1 MPLLTHESASPCGEW
16 GLWSIAESEYWLR
29 DQLLLYPA
37 ELRQLSDLKGV
48 GRRREWLAARYLVH
62 LMSGRTVRGAFLKDE
77 FGKPHLE
84 GSDWEISISHT
95 QGMAAAIA
103 APRLC
108 GIDIQ
113 RLVPKITRLAPKFM
127 NEAEAALNI
136 QDSRE
141 WLVYLHLL
149 WGAKE
154 ALYKAH
160 GRRKL
165 DFRTNLHVAAP
176 DFSAQGGV
184 AQGVIREHGTDTHF
198 TIRYQLWSEEV
209 FLVYAIAKEEGK
221 D

>member
-1 MPLLTHESASPCGEW
+1 MPLLTHESAIPCGEW
-16 GLWSIAESEYWLR
+16 GLWSITEPEYWLR

-37 ELRQLSDLKGV
+37 ELRQLSGLKGA

-62 LMSGRTVRGAFLKDE
+62 LMSGRTVRGAFVKDE

-84 GSDWEISISHT
+84 HSDWQISISHT
-95 QGMAAAIA
+95 QGMAGAIA

-127 NEAEAALNI
+127 NEAEAAVDI
-136 QDSRE
+136 PDSRE
-141 WLVYLHLL
+141 RLLYLHLL

-165 DFRTNLHVAAP
+165 DFRTNLHVDAA
-176 DFSAQGGV
+176 DFSAEGGV
-184 AQGVIREHGTDTHF
+184 ARGLIRQYGLDSHF
-198 TIRYQLWSEEV
+198 TIRYQRWGEDV
-209 FLVYAIAKEEGK
+209 FLVYAISDTE
-221 D
+221 

>member
-1 MPLLTHESASPCGEW
+1 MPLLTHKSAIPCGEW
-16 GLWSIAESEYWLR
+16 GLWAITESEYWLR

-37 ELRQLSDLKGV
+37 ELRQLSDLKGA

-77 FGKPHLE
+77 YGKPHLE
-84 GSDWEISISHT
+84 GSDWQISISHT
-95 QGMAAAIA
+95 QGLAAALA

-108 GIDIQ
+108 GIDVQ

-127 NEAEAALNI
+127 NEAEAAVVVP
-136 QDSRE
+136 DPRD
-141 WLVYLHLL
+141 WLIYLHLL

-165 DFRTNLHVAAP
+165 DFRANLHVRAP
-176 DFSAQGGV
+176 DFSATGGE
-184 AQGVIREHGTDTHF
+184 ATGVIRENGKENHF
-198 TIRYQLWSEEV
+198 TIRYQLWEEDV
-209 FLVYAIAKEEGK
+209 LLVYAVAAAAE
-221 D
+221 